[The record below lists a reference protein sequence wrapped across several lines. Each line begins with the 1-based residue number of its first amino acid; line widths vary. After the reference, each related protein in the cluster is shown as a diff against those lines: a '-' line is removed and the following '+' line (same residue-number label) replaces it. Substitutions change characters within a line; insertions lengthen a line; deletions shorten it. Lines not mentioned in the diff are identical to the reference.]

1 MRRLTFALLF
11 ILLTCFCAGASAEN
25 WVDDWFDNAIAT
37 GSGPGM
43 VKGSARK
50 YYSAGYGSIRWKTA
64 VDYPISIGL
73 PSVRF
78 GCGGVDIFLGSMDL
92 MNFDY
97 LVSRMK
103 NIMYTAGAFAFQ
115 YALSRL
121 NPKANQII
129 QALDSAANFLNQ
141 LQLDECRAGKAV
153 AAVVMS
159 PFSKEAA
166 DDMGTLVAETKQAL
180 GIKGSWTEIVDSWK
194 KDLTSGKTSSK
205 IKPDE
210 QSQIENGCPDEM
222 NSFIS
227 TVSTDGIA
235 KWLAQKGVI
244 TADFVPVIRGIAGD
258 VTVSKA
264 GEAFLISPCRQ
275 DFADIVEALLRGQLN
290 QCTDVGGLR
299 CTCAV
304 FEQGKEITKK
314 VRQRIADYLSK
325 LPQRPKNLSDNDLV
339 VFLNAIHRYPV
350 YDVLK
355 MAYQS
360 GVSSSTVSEDSAVVK
375 CAAYFYG
382 TGLLANALSE
392 AIKVEKMIDQWKAWC
407 SNSSDVG
414 RCKYCGSGIMQSL
427 DKTIHR
433 YTQKLRTI
441 LYDQL
446 EVQNL
451 ASRSEACLQ
460 LEKNMT
466 VLNRLS
472 EIEQKYS
479 LPARLK

>member
-1 MRRLTFALLF
+1 MRSLTLALLF
-11 ILLTCFCAGASAEN
+11 VLLTSFCARAS
-25 WVDDWFDNAIAT
+25 WVDDWFNNATIT
-37 GSGPGM
+37 GAGPGM
-43 VKGSARK
+43 IKGSARR
-50 YYSAGYGSIRWKTA
+50 YYDIGYGSIRWKTG
-64 VDYPISIGL
+64 VDYPISIQL

-78 GCGGVDIFLGSMDL
+78 GCGGIDIFLGSMDL

-141 LQLDECRAGKAV
+141 LQLDECKAGKAI

-166 DDMGTLVAETKQAL
+166 EDMGTLIAEVKQTL
-180 GIKGSWTEIVDSWK
+180 GIKGSWTETVDSWK
-194 KDLTSGKTSSK
+194 KNLPAGKTSSK
-205 IKPDE
+205 INSTE
-210 QSQIENGCPDEM
+210 QSQIENGCPAEM
-222 NSFIS
+222 NNFIS
-227 TVSTDGIA
+227 TVSTGGMVG
-235 KWLAQKGVI
+235 WLAQKGVI

-264 GEAFLISPCRQ
+264 GEAFLIRPCRQ
-275 DFADIVEALLRGQLN
+275 DFSDVVDALLRGQLN
-290 QCTDVGGLR
+290 QCTTINGVS
-299 CTCAV
+299 CTCAA
-304 FEQGKEITKK
+304 FADGKKITTK
-314 VRQRIADYLSK
+314 VRQKISEYLNK
-325 LPQRPKNLSDNDLV
+325 LPEKPKKAGGELSNEAK
-339 VFLNAIHRYPV
+339 VFLKTIYRYPV

-355 MAYQS
+355 MAYQTGIS
-360 GVSSSTVSEDSAVVK
+360 PATITEDSAVVR

-414 RCKYCGSGIMQSL
+414 RCVYCGSGVIQSL

-433 YTQKLRTI
+433 YTEKLRAI

-460 LEKNMT
+460 LERTMT
-466 VLNRLS
+466 ILNRLT
-472 EIEQKYS
+472 EIEQRYT
-479 LPARLK
+479 LPARLR